1 MDAIG
6 DEIVKSQRALE
17 VSERLA
23 QGDTPR
29 EAAAELGL
37 STRAVN
43 EVHEESL
50 IEVRELPA
58 GELVEAQL
66 ALDPAGEGDRRN
78 RALTLK
84 IQGYN
89 YRQIDEALAM
99 RRGWAATI
107 VPEELAR
114 IDAATIR
121 NTDQVRALQIARL
134 EGLLKAASPDA
145 ERGDVQAITAAL
157 RVIRE
162 INKIEGTYAP
172 VKVDVDERIKI
183 LAVQLNV
190 DEDEL
195 MADAR
200 QLAKEYA
207 LRAINNG

>member
-1 MDAIG
+1 M
-6 DEIVKSQRALE
+6 KQQRALE
-17 VSERLA
+17 VSARLVR
-23 QGDTPR
+23 GETP
-29 EAAAELGL
+29 EEVAKEMGL
-37 STRAVN
+37 SKRAITAT
-43 EVHEESL
+43 HESSL
-50 IEVRELPA
+50 IEVREIP
-58 GELVEAQL
+58 GDGLVEAQL
-66 ALDPAGEGDRRN
+66 ALDPAEEGDRRN
-78 RALTLK
+78 SALTLK
-84 IQGYN
+84 VQGYN
-89 YRQIDEALAM
+89 YRQIDEALGM
-99 RRGWAATI
+99 RRGWAAVI
-107 VPEELAR
+107 IPEELAR

-134 EGLLKAASPDA
+134 EGLLKAASPEA
-145 ERGDVQAITAAL
+145 EKGDVQSITAAL